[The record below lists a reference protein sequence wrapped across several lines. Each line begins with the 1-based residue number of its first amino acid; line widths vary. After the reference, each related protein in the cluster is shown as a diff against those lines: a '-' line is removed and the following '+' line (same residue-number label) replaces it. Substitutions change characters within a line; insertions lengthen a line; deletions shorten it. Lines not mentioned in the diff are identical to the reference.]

1 MTESSRD
8 QPIPNTSTNEI
19 DPYTIGDGVPK
30 EPPKNLLSRIRYL
43 GPSVIVA
50 GSIVGSGEIL
60 LTSSLGAVAGFALI
74 WWVLLS
80 CWSKSVVQA
89 ELTRYCITSGDTYM
103 RALNR
108 LPFRIPGPKGDV
120 AWPVWLAVI
129 AFIPGVTG
137 LGGIV
142 GGAGQGLALLF
153 DGLSSQIGAA
163 IAAGLAILI
172 LASNSYRYLEKVMI
186 VLVMGFTVI
195 TIFSSGLMQFTEFK
209 IGVEDLVSGLTFHFP
224 LFAASIAIA
233 MYGYTGV
240 TSGEIAAYTY
250 WCVEKGYP
258 KNIGHDHDDPGWLRR
273 AQGWLKVLHADI
285 WLTLIILTCATLP
298 FYLLGAGV
306 LHPQGLQPE
315 GLQTIEVLS
324 NMFTGTLGEWSVV
337 LFAVGAFLILFSTT
351 LSGVG
356 AGGRVFPDYVIEFGF
371 IPRTRIH
378 RSRWTIGY
386 VIVIPLLALIL
397 YWFYER
403 PIALIMIGAFF
414 AAITLPIQS
423 GATLYLQSKHMDQRI
438 RPSPLMRLAL
448 WMTFVFQVL
457 MACFVIWVTISPESF
472 Q

>member
-1 MTESSRD
+1 MSQVSDGSTESVAAKH
-8 QPIPNTSTNEI
+8 EV
-19 DPYTIGDGVPK
+19 DPYTIGDGVPQD
-30 EPPKNLLSRIRYL
+30 PPKTLASRLRHL

-60 LTSSLGAVAGFALI
+60 LTSGLGAVAGFALI

-80 CWSKSVVQA
+80 CWSKSIVQA

-108 LPFRIPGPKGDV
+108 LPLRIPGPKQKV
-120 AWPVWLAVI
+120 SWPVWLAVI

-153 DGLSSQIGAA
+153 DGLDSRVGAA
-163 IAAGLAILI
+163 IAAFCAILI
-172 LASNSYRYLEKVMI
+172 LSTNSYRYLERIMI

-209 IGVEDLVSGLTFHFP
+209 IGIEDLLSGLSFQFP
-224 LFAASIAIA
+224 LVAASMAIA

-250 WCVEKGYP
+250 WCVEKGYT
-258 KNIGHDHDDPGWLRR
+258 KNIGSDHSDPAWVDR
-273 AQGWLKVLHADI
+273 ARGWLKVLHADI

-298 FYLLGAGV
+298 FYFLGAGV
-306 LHPQGLQPE
+306 LHTSGLRPE

-324 NMFTGTLGEWSVV
+324 NMFTGTLGEWSLV
-337 LFAVGAFLILFSTT
+337 LFAVGAFFILFSTT

-371 IPRTRIH
+371 IPRTKIR
-378 RSRWTIGY
+378 RKRWTIGY
-386 VIVIPLLALIL
+386 VIIIPLLALAL
-397 YWFYER
+397 YMFYER

-438 RPSPLMRLAL
+438 RPRPLTRFAL
-448 WMTFVFQVL
+448 WLTFIFQLL
-457 MACFVIWVTISPESF
+457 MAAFVIWVTFWPESF